1 MRFNSAAA
9 NTSGSGFVPQVGVNF
24 TATNGTMAPP
34 TGTIT
39 SGQAMSTFTSTSSSS
54 GSACSMVDN
63 QNICT
68 NITVTQPSFSI
79 DDVTHMEGDAGTT
92 TYTFTVTKTGSTAL
106 PSSVMFT
113 TQDGSATLAD
123 NDYQMNSGTLNFT
136 ATDTTQQITVLV
148 NGDTTNEPDEAFN
161 VHLSGAVGATI
172 SDADGTGT
180 IQNDDSRSISGRVTY
195 QSGSLGV
202 RTVTMT
208 LTGNNG
214 FVTRTTMTD
223 TNGDYAFTDVPLGND
238 YTLTP
243 SKSGDVGNLHIE
255 SIDASNVAR
264 YVAGLDVPTAI
275 QQIAGDADGDS
286 VLTSL
291 DASYIARYVAG
302 LPDTAI
308 VGTWKFQ
315 PPSTSY
321 PNLSSNHMNQNFA
334 AILVGDTDGNWM
346 PTVAPPAG
354 EGNRRALRPS
364 SPQVTVNVSLAHVP
378 GAMGSVI
385 SVPMTVGDVTG
396 QAVRAYDLQVTFN
409 AAIIKPCVANECGGG
424 PTEKPFDKNST
435 LSQDMTVT
443 ANTNNTGNL
452 ILSAFQTDDMIGSGT
467 LINLRFHVVG
477 APGQNSPLT
486 FEDYTDPNPTFH
498 PGFRFN
504 AGNPQAATSSGSVT
518 VNGPTAGASRLSGQ
532 VTNEA
537 GEPVGG
543 VTITVLGGPKTIRV
557 ITNREGY
564 YTVEGLETNGFY
576 TVTPSRANRVFAPQQ
591 RSFSLI
597 ADRTDA
603 VFTASG
609 IGSDDAN
616 PLESPEFFV
625 RQQYLDFLN
634 REPEQA
640 GLDFWSGKLRSCGN
654 NDECLRQR
662 RLDVSAAF
670 FISQEF
676 GESGLYLYDLY
687 EGGLGRRPDYAE
699 YAADRRLVVGGPRLE
714 ADKAAFAS
722 SFVERAEFT
731 TQYPLTMSGEVYV
744 DSLLRRAGE
753 TAGLDLNAER
763 ARLLQLYQT
772 GATVSESR
780 SLVLRSVV
788 EAEAFKQT
796 QYNAGFVLSE
806 YFSYLGRN
814 PDRDGYEFWLNVLN
828 AGDRNNYRGMV
839 CSFVTSAE
847 YQLRFASVIPRSNV
861 ECRQSVAA
869 KRSSGKRKYQLRQ
882 RVSESPAQINWLRI
896 NRMTRV

>member
-1 MRFNSAAA
+1 MLTATAVTNI
-9 NTSGSGFVPQVGVNF
+9 NGVATAPVF
-24 TATNGTMAPP
+24 TANGT
-34 TGTIT
+34 TGTYDV
-39 SGQAMSTFTSTSSSS
+39 
-54 GSACSMVDN
+54 SANVSPALATPGLFNLTNVD
-63 QNICT
+63 
-68 NITVTQPSFSI
+68 
-79 DDVTHMEGDAGTT
+79 
-92 TYTFTVTKTGSTAL
+92 
-106 PSSVMFT
+106 
-113 TQDGSATLAD
+113 SAPI
-123 NDYQMNSGTLNFT
+123 G
-136 ATDTTQQITVLV
+136 
-148 NGDTTNEPDEAFN
+148 
-161 VHLSGAVGATI
+161 
-172 SDADGTGT
+172 
-180 IQNDDSRSISGRVTY
+180 GRVTY

-214 FVTRTTMTD
+214 FVTRTTTTD
-223 TNGDYAFTDVPLGND
+223 TNGDYQFTNVPFGND

-243 SKSGDVGNLHIE
+243 SKTGDVGNLHIE
-255 SIDASNVAR
+255 SIDASNAAR
-264 YVAGLDVPTAI
+264 YVAGLDVPTTI
-275 QQIAGDADGDS
+275 QQIAGDADGDAT
-286 VLTSL
+286 LTSF
-291 DASYIARYVAG
+291 DASLIARYVAG
-302 LPDTAI
+302 LPGTGI
-308 VGTWKFQ
+308 VGSWKFL
-315 PPSTSY
+315 PPTTTY
-321 PNLSSNHMNQNFA
+321 PNLSSSQANQNFQ

-346 PTVAPPAG
+346 PSGAQPAD
-354 EGNRRALRPS
+354 EGNRAAPA
-364 SPQVTVNVSLAHVP
+364 SPTVTVNVSLPHVP

-443 ANTNNTGNL
+443 ANTNNTGHL

-504 AGNPQAATSSGSVT
+504 AGNPQAATTNGSVT
-518 VNGPTAGASRLSGQ
+518 VNGPTAGASKLSGR
-532 VTNEA
+532 VTNAA
-537 GEPVGG
+537 GEPLAGVTMTVVGG
-543 VTITVLGGPKTIRV
+543 ARTMRV
-557 ITNREGY
+557 ITNRDGY
-564 YTVEGLETNGFY
+564 YVVEGLETGGFY
-576 TVTPSRANRVFAPQQ
+576 TITPERANFVFAPQQ

-603 VFTASG
+603 VFTAAGLSG
-609 IGSDDAN
+609 DTGN

-634 REPEQA
+634 REPEQS
-640 GLDFWSGKLRSCGN
+640 GLDFWSGQLRACGG
-654 NDECLRQR
+654 DGECLHQR

-676 GESGLYLYDLY
+676 SESRLYLYDLY
-687 EGGLGRRPDYAE
+687 EGALGRRPQYAE
-699 YAADRRLVVGGPRLE
+699 YAADRRQVVGGPHLE
-714 ADKAAFAS
+714 ADKAAFAL
-722 SFVERAEFT
+722 SFVERGEFT

-744 DSLLRRAGE
+744 DALLRRAGE

-763 ARLLQLYQT
+763 ARLVALYQT
-772 GATVSESR
+772 GATMSESR

-796 QYNAGFVLSE
+796 QYNSGFVLSE

-814 PDRDGYEFWLNVLN
+814 PDSSGYQFWLNVLN
-828 AGDRNNYRGMV
+828 SGDGQNYRGMV

-847 YQLRFASVIPRSNV
+847 YQHRFATVATRNNTG
-861 ECRQSVAA
+861 CR
-869 KRSSGKRKYQLRQ
+869 
-882 RVSESPAQINWLRI
+882 
-896 NRMTRV
+896 